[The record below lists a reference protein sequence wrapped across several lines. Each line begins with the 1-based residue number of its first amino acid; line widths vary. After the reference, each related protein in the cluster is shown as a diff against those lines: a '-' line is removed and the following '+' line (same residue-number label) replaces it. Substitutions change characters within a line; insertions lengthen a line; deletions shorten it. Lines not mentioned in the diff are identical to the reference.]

1 MFYHHLCAF
10 VAIIVAG
17 YLTDAMI
24 RRGHPRF
31 RLFLQATA
39 MMLGAPMLVWVGF
52 APSVVSVFCA
62 TMLYGVFRGFYEA
75 NTQASAFDVVRP
87 ENRATIVALAD
98 LIAMLIGSLS
108 PLMIGALS
116 DRMGMR
122 GFEIGFS
129 LLGASYFI
137 GAVAM
142 LLAAFLTFKKDRIS
156 E

>member
-1 MFYHHLCAF
+1 
-10 VAIIVAG
+10 
-17 YLTDAMI
+17 
-24 RRGHPRF
+24 
-31 RLFLQATA
+31 
-39 MMLGAPMLVWVGF
+39 
-52 APSVVSVFCA
+52 
-62 TMLYGVFRGFYEA
+62 
-75 NTQASAFDVVRP
+75 
-87 ENRATIVALAD
+87 
-98 LIAMLIGSLS
+98 MLIGSLS